1 MGASVEAGST
11 RHGSSSTSC
20 GWRTAGLPSIG
31 TSSRTRQGASSR
43 RADCRCSV
51 TSFQPDPSPK
61 TQFGRMSMKLSG
73 NTIFITGGGSGIGR
87 GLAEAFH
94 KLGNKV
100 IISGRRRANLDEV
113 VAANP
118 GMAAVELDI
127 TDPASID
134 KVAAKL
140 IRDYPG
146 LNVVINNA
154 GIMLPDGAG
163 GRMDDKL
170 VIDTITT
177 NLTGPIRMTSALV
190 EHLKGRDNAVI
201 AYTSSVLGFVPMAVT
216 AVYSATKAALH
227 SYALSQRFLLLGT
240 GIRVLEIAPPWV
252 RTDLM
257 NSREAEQAMPLDEFI
272 TETMQV
278 LATDADEILV
288 ENAKAFRGNPGPN
301 EHALVNGFN
310 QQALA
315 LFSAAA

>member
-1 MGASVEAGST
+1 
-11 RHGSSSTSC
+11 
-20 GWRTAGLPSIG
+20 
-31 TSSRTRQGASSR
+31 
-43 RADCRCSV
+43 
-51 TSFQPDPSPK
+51 
-61 TQFGRMSMKLSG
+61 MKLSG

-94 KLGNKV
+94 ARGNKV

-118 GMAAVELDI
+118 GMVAVELDI
-127 TDPASID
+127 TDPASIAS
-134 KVAAKL
+134 VAAGL
-140 IRDYPG
+140 IAAHPG
-146 LNVVINNA
+146 LNVLINNA
-154 GIMLPDGAG
+154 GIMLPDRAAG
-163 GRMDDKL
+163 PVDDKL
-170 VIDTITT
+170 LVDTITT
-177 NLTGPIRMTSALV
+177 NLVGPIRMTSALV
-190 EHLKGRDNAVI
+190 EHLKGQENAVI

-227 SYALSQRFLLLGT
+227 SYALSQRFLLKDS

-257 NSREAEQAMPLDEFI
+257 NSREAGPAMPLDQFI
-272 TETMQV
+272 AETMSV

-288 ENAKAFRGNPGPN
+288 EGAKAFRANVGPN

-315 LFSAAA
+315 TFEHL